1 MDLLGRHEAF
11 EMEVLYQMNSGR
23 ILEKVVFGGGTMLRL
38 CHELNRYSADLDFWL
53 LKTVEFEIFLNSIS
67 SILAKEYEITDKQ
80 IKHFSLL
87 LELRSRSHP
96 KRLKIEIR
104 KEIRVWHMEKNIAFS
119 KYSNRQVLLYTHTLQ
134 QSMDNKIE
142 ALLDRGEIR
151 DAFDIEFLLRK
162 GINLPEMT
170 TKQKYH
176 LKERLHSFAENDFKV
191 KLGAVLDTDMR
202 AYYINNR
209 FQYLEEKL

>member
-1 MDLLGRHEAF
+1 MLARHEKF

-53 LKTVEFEIFLNSIS
+53 IKVVNFKTILNNVF
-67 SILAKEYEITDKQ
+67 SILANEYEITDNQ
-80 IKHFSLL
+80 TNHFSLL

-104 KEIRVWHMEKNIAFS
+104 KEIREWNMEKSIAFS
-119 KYSNRQVLLYTHTLQ
+119 KYSNRQVLLYTHTLK
-134 QSMDNKIE
+134 QSMDNKIK

-162 GINLPEMT
+162 GIKLPEMT
-170 TKQKYH
+170 TKQKDH
-176 LKERLHSFAENDFKV
+176 LKERLHSFGENDFKV
-191 KLGAVLDTDMR
+191 KLGSVLDRDMR
-202 AYYINNR
+202 AYYIKNR
-209 FQYLEEKL
+209 FQYLEEKI